1 MQSSES
7 IVRVGIIMA
16 GGSGERFWPV
26 SRRHHPK
33 QLLRLTSPNET
44 MLGEAVSRI
53 APLIPPERV
62 YVVTAEHLVQAIQDA
77 DVGVPSDNVIAEPC
91 KRNTGGCL
99 AFAAA
104 HVLAHHGGD
113 PARISMAVITADH
126 LIGDTDR
133 FRRTV
138 DVALEIA
145 EKNGV
150 LATHGIIPTRPET
163 GYGYIQAEDMDNPV
177 WDSGDILAYP
187 VAAFHEK
194 PNHDKAQDFI
204 ATGSY
209 FWNSGMFFWR
219 IDTFLEELEAARPD
233 MAEAVRKMHEAMNM
247 NDKGSVRAIFEGLD
261 DISID
266 YALMEHAKQVVV
278 VGADYPWDDVGAW
291 TSLDRTREH
300 DEQGN
305 VARGG
310 PVLIDTHNSI
320 VYNDVGAEDMAVSV
334 VGMDNVVVVVSK
346 DGVLVVPKD
355 RAQDV
360 RHAVAE
366 LKARGA
372 KQI

>member
-1 MQSSES
+1 MSSSEGF
-7 IVRVGIIMA
+7 VRVGIIMA

-26 SRRHHPK
+26 SRRDRPK
-33 QLLRLTSPNET
+33 QLLRLTSPTET
-44 MLGEAVSRI
+44 MLAEAVSRM
-53 APLIPPERV
+53 APLIPPERI
-62 YVVTAEHLVQAIQDA
+62 YVVTGEHLVQVIQDA
-77 DVGVPSDNVIAEPC
+77 EVGVPRDNVIAEPC

-113 PARISMAVITADH
+113 AAGISMAVVTADH
-126 LIGDTDR
+126 LIGDSGR

-138 DVALEIA
+138 EAALEIA

-150 LATHGIIPTRPET
+150 LATHGIVPTRPET
-163 GYGYIQAEDMDNPV
+163 AYGYIQAKDLENPA
-177 WDSGDILAYP
+177 WESGDISAFP

-194 PNHDKAQDFI
+194 PNHDKAEDFI

-219 IDTFLEELEAARPD
+219 IDSFLEELDAVRPE
-233 MAEAVRKMHEAMNM
+233 MAVAVRKMHEAMKM
-247 NDKGSVRAIFEGLD
+247 NDKGSVRSIFERLE

-278 VGADYPWDDVGAW
+278 VRADYPWDDVGAW

-310 PVLIDTHNSI
+310 PVLIDTHDSI
-320 VYNDVGAEDMAVSV
+320 VYNDAGAKDMAVSV
-334 VGMDNVVVVVSK
+334 IGMDNVIVVVSK

>member
-1 MQSSES
+1 MSNSEAF
-7 IVRVGIIMA
+7 VRVAIIMA

-26 SRRHHPK
+26 SRRNHPK
-33 QLLRLTSPNET
+33 QLLRLTSPTET

-53 APLIPPERV
+53 SPLIPPERV
-62 YVVTAEHLVQAIQDA
+62 YVVTGEHLVEAIREA
-77 DVGVPSDNVIAEPC
+77 GVGVPDDNVIAEPC
-91 KRNTGGCL
+91 RRNTGGCL
-99 AFAAA
+99 AFAVA

-113 PARISMAVITADH
+113 AARISMAVVTADH
-126 LIGDTDR
+126 LIGDSER

-138 DVALEIA
+138 EVALDAA
-145 EKNGV
+145 ERKGV
-150 LATHGIIPTRPET
+150 LATHGIVPTRPET
-163 GYGYIQAEDMDNPV
+163 GYGYIQAKDVDDPV
-177 WDSGDILAYP
+177 LDVGDISVFP

-194 PNHDKAQDFI
+194 PNHDKAEDFI

-219 IDTFLEELEAARPD
+219 IDTFLEELDAARPE
-233 MAEAVRKMHEAMNM
+233 MAEAVRGMHKAMKV
-247 NDKGSVRAIFEGLD
+247 NDKGAVRSIFEGLES
-261 DISID
+261 ISID
-266 YALMEHAKQVVV
+266 YALMEHAKRVVV
-278 VGADYPWDDVGAW
+278 VRADYPWDDVGAW

-300 DEQGN
+300 DERGN

-320 VYNDVGAEDMAVSV
+320 VYNDAGAQEMAVSV
-334 VGMDNVVVVVSK
+334 VGMDGVIVVVSK
-346 DGVLVVPKD
+346 DGILVVSKD

-372 KQI
+372 EQV

>member
-1 MQSSES
+1 MSES
-7 IVRVGIIMA
+7 ESFVRVGIIMA

-26 SRRHHPK
+26 SRRDHPK
-33 QLLRLTSPNET
+33 QLLRLTSPTQT
-44 MLGEAVSRI
+44 MLGEAVSRM
-53 APLIPPERV
+53 APLIPPERI
-62 YVVTAEHLVQAIQDA
+62 YVVTGEHLVHVIRQA
-77 DVGVPSDNVIAEPC
+77 DVGVPGDNVIAEPC

-104 HVLAHHGGD
+104 HVLAHQGGD
-113 PARISMAVITADH
+113 AARISMAVITADH
-126 LIGDTDR
+126 LIGDSER
-133 FRRTV
+133 FCRTV

-150 LATHGIIPTRPET
+150 LATHGIVPTRPET
-163 GYGYIQAEDMDNPV
+163 GYGYIQAKDLEDPV
-177 WDSGDILAYP
+177 WESGDISAFP

-194 PNHDKAQDFI
+194 PNHDKAEDFI

-219 IDTFLEELEAARPD
+219 IDTFLEELDAARPE
-233 MAEAVRKMHEAMNM
+233 MAAAVRKMHEAMKM
-247 NDKGSVRAIFEGLD
+247 NDKGSVRSIFDGLE

-278 VGADYPWDDVGAW
+278 VRADYAWDDVGAW

-310 PVLIDTHNSI
+310 PVLIDTHSSI
-320 VYNDVGAEDMAVSV
+320 VYNEVGAEDMAVSV
-334 VGMDNVVVVVSK
+334 IGMENVIVVVSK
-346 DGVLVVPKD
+346 DGILVVPKD

-372 KQI
+372 KQV